1 LNEKDYARSRVLF
14 IYEGCLAISIAT
26 LASGVIISG
35 LLKSIGASD
44 AVNGIISGIPVIAG
58 ALIVIMP
65 VMTRELTHIKRM
77 VLIMALIHRLL
88 FSVLLTIPLV
98 LSDNTARLIAFV
110 IIYAVAFILGTFI
123 GPSASNW
130 LISLVPGESRGR
142 YMAIREG
149 AMIASTGVVSVVI
162 GRLIDIMKARD
173 QEILGYAICALVIF
187 VFTLGN
193 GFFLLKISEPTPLR
207 SSSKIT
213 LKTVLTVPPR
223 DKNFRKVIELM
234 ALWSFGLQIG
244 GPYFAI
250 YFYSVLGLEYAYIM
264 LMSMIISITRIAAAL
279 VWGRLADRRGWN
291 LVTKLSL
298 IWLGIS
304 HFGFAGMNETT
315 YPWLYPLLQVCAGI
329 GWGGVAIALF
339 NIQFDYMP
347 PDLRTVYISFNTA
360 VSSIIGFVA
369 ILLGS
374 LVVRYTG
381 SQIYYLG
388 ALPLR
393 GMQFLFIVS
402 GLLILAAAGYVHRRF
417 K

>member
-1 LNEKDYARSRVLF
+1 MNEKDYARSRVLF